1 METRTLDKSEDI
13 VDYIAFMVTEFSL
26 KHEMSMTQSFN
37 YMYNHGAIE
46 FLDEFYDVEHCENP
60 NITLRVIQDI
70 CRRNGGEL

>member
-1 METRTLDKSEDI
+1 
-13 VDYIAFMVTEFSL
+13 MVTEFSL

-37 YMYNHGAIE
+37 YMYDHGAIE

-60 NITLRVIQDI
+60 NITLGVIQDI